1 MKCILTDVA
10 ADKQCAFCNKK
21 TDCVQ
26 ASIEGTFFRQ
36 CFLCWKCFR
45 KAVELR
51 KRQPAPIWSKSPQA
65 NKHLE
70 WFLLDYVYSSAVLV
84 EQKRQSD

>member
-1 MKCILTDVA
+1 MKCILTDVV

-45 KAVELR
+45 KAVELG
-51 KRQPAPIWSKSPQA
+51 KRQPASKLEADPKIQQQA
-65 NKHLE
+65 
-70 WFLLDYVYSSAVLV
+70 
-84 EQKRQSD
+84 

>member
-10 ADKQCAFCNKK
+10 TDKQCAFCNKK

-26 ASIEGTFFRQ
+26 TSIDGTFFRQ

-51 KRQPAPIWSKSPQA
+51 KRQPVSK
-65 NKHLE
+65 
-70 WFLLDYVYSSAVLV
+70 V
-84 EQKRQSD
+84 EQESPSKQPS